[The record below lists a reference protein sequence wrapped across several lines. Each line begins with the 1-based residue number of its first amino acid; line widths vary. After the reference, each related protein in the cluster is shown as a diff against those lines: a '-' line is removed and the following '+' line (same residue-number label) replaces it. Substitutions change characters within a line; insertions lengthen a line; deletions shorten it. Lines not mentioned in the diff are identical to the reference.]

1 MFVVGI
7 VELNIGKKR
16 SFWVSIWAYVNNRS
30 FVGCFTLNIELK
42 LSFNS
47 NRTNLFAII
56 IGWITARKIKTEV
69 NFNFF
74 LLSVDV

>member
-16 SFWVSIWAYVNNRS
+16 SLCVCIWANMDNRS

-74 LLSVDV
+74 LLSLGV